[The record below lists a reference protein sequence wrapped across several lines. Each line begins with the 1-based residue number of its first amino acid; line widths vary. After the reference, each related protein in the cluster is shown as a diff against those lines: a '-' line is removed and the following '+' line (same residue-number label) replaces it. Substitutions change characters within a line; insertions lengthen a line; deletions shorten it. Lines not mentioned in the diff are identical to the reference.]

1 MPATKISVPVEAFLA
16 ESPRY
21 SSRTA
26 ETPGADGSPGRTRYS
41 MDHDSS
47 PRRVVAKVEFHLDES
62 FPRIQKLGVQNGNSG
77 SKDYGFGYAVWKPEV
92 QDGDSG

>member
-1 MPATKISVPVEAFLA
+1 MPATKTSILVEAFLA
-16 ESPRY
+16 QSPRY

-26 ETPGADGSPGRTRYS
+26 QTPDADGSPGRTRYS

-47 PRRVVAKVEFHLDES
+47 PRRVVAKVEFHFGEL

-77 SKDYGFGYAVWKPEV
+77 SKDYGFGYAVQKPGV

>member
-1 MPATKISVPVEAFLA
+1 
-16 ESPRY
+16 
-21 SSRTA
+21 
-26 ETPGADGSPGRTRYS
+26 

-47 PRRVVAKVEFHLDES
+47 PRRVVAKVEFHFGEL

-77 SKDYGFGYAVWKPEV
+77 SKDYGFGYAVQKPGV